1 MGEIENVYIR
11 TLLKSI
17 KMFRILL
24 ALLFV
29 SFSFAQQ
36 TDKVDFIK
44 CDALVAPNHSEK
56 SISGTITYEF
66 KVKKAID
73 TIKID
78 AINMEFSE
86 VAINGKSVKFKNSG
100 KTLDLFEGF
109 KKGKNKLTFSY
120 SAQPK
125 QTLYFTG
132 EGEHLQIWTQGQG
145 KYTSHWLPSFD
156 DVNEKVIFNISINWI
171 KNFYAVS
178 NGIISISKDKFN
190 NYKLPYPHNKNK
202 RFSYQ
207 MQKPMS
213 SYLVMLAIGNFE
225 KQTAT
230 TKSGTPLEFYVDKID
245 VSKFEPTYRYSKEM
259 FNYLEKEI
267 GVKYP
272 WGIYRQVPVRDFL
285 YAGMENTTSTI
296 FAQDFVV
303 DSIGFNDRN
312 YVNVN
317 AHELAHQWFGD
328 LITAQSGKHHWLQEG
343 FATYYALLAERHLFG
358 DDYFYKEL
366 NDYAEQLNRASK
378 TDTIPVMN
386 EKASSLSF
394 YKKGAWALHVM
405 REDIGAKNFQKAVKK
420 YLKKYKYKNVNT
432 DDFLKIVKQVS
443 GYDVER
449 FKQDWLLT
457 NQFHYEIARYYLFKN
472 EKFEKN
478 YDVISFLQGYSDDET
493 FRLSFSKII
502 ELLNSDNFDFVKS
515 KLVHFSKRMPWQER
529 KVILETAL
537 ATNNILVRKAVA
549 ESTPI
554 IPEVF
559 KSQYETLLEDNSYQT
574 KEIALINLWKNFPD
588 ERLHYLEQTKEIVG
602 NNDKSFRL
610 TWLALAMN
618 TENQSEQ
625 VKATS
630 YNQLLDFASENY
642 ESSVRQNALELL
654 LQLNPN
660 DEKVIE
666 LLFKATVHHKW
677 QFTKFGRD
685 NVRLLLKKPEYRT
698 KVEKLASTSEGTMK
712 ELYLKF
718 LNEN

>member
-1 MGEIENVYIR
+1 MREIENVYIR
-11 TLLKSI
+11 TIIKSI

-24 ALLFV
+24 ALFFISV
-29 SFSFAQQ
+29 SFAQQ
-36 TDKVDFIK
+36 TDKVDFIE
-44 CDALVAPNHSEK
+44 CNALVAPNYSEK

-100 KTLDLFEGF
+100 KTLNLFEGF
-109 KKGKNKLTFSY
+109 KKGKNKITFNY
-120 SAQPK
+120 SAKPK

-132 EGEHLQIWTQGQG
+132 QDENLQIWTQGQG
-145 KYTSHWLPSFD
+145 RYTSHWLPSFD
-156 DVNEKVIFNISINWI
+156 DVNEKVVFNLSVKFQNGYKII
-171 KNFYAVS
+171 S
-178 NGIISISKDKFN
+178 NGVF
-190 NYKLPYPHNKNK
+190 KNVNHK
-202 RFSYQ
+202 RNGYENGFSTYNYQ
-207 MQKPMS
+207 MEKPMS
-213 SYLVMLAIGNFE
+213 SYLVMLAIGNFA
-225 KQTAT
+225 KQTTT
-230 TKSGTPLEFYVDKID
+230 TKSGTPLEFYLDKND
-245 VSKFEPTYRYSKEM
+245 VSKFEPTYRYSREM
-259 FNYLEKEI
+259 FDYLEQEI

-272 WGIYRQVPVRDFL
+272 WDIYRQVPVRDFL

-303 DSIGFNDRN
+303 DEIGFNDRN

-358 DDYFYKEL
+358 DDYFYEEL
-366 NDYAEQLNRASK
+366 NDYAEQLKRASK

-405 REDIGAKNFQKAVKK
+405 REDIGAKDFQKAVKK
-420 YLKKYKYKNVNT
+420 YLKKYQYKNVNT
-432 DDFLKIVKQVS
+432 DDFLKIVKDVS
-443 GYDVER
+443 GYDVEN
-449 FKQDWLLT
+449 FKKVWLEKAG
-457 NQFHYEIARYYLFKN
+457 FEMEIAQKYLSKN
-472 EKFEKN
+472 KFIQDYFALK
-478 YDVISFLQGYSDDET
+478 
-493 FRLSFSKII
+493 
-502 ELLNSDNFDFVKS
+502 KS
-515 KLVHFSKRMPWQER
+515 KKSLGELTKILKSDAYYPIKQYIVYQIRNVPFEER

-537 ATNNILVRKAVA
+537 ATNDILVRRAVA

-554 IPEVF
+554 IPEAF
-559 KSQYETLLEDNSYQT
+559 KSQYETLLNDNSYQT
-574 KEIALINLWKNFPD
+574 KEIALVNLCTNFPD
-588 ERLHYLEQTKEIVG
+588 DRLRYLEQTKEIVG

-610 TWLALAMN
+610 TWLALAMQTTGFSESTN
-618 TENQSEQ
+618 TIF
-625 VKATS
+625 
-630 YNQLLDFASENY
+630 YNELVNFASNKF

-654 LQLNPN
+654 LQMNPN

-666 LLFKATVHHKW
+666 LLFKATLHYKW

-685 NVRLLLKKPEYRT
+685 NVRILLKKPEYRT
-698 KVEKLASTSEGTMK
+698 IVEKLATASNDSMK

-718 LNEN
+718 LNEK

>member
-1 MGEIENVYIR
+1 
-11 TLLKSI
+11 
-17 KMFRILL
+17 
-24 ALLFV
+24 
-29 SFSFAQQ
+29 
-36 TDKVDFIK
+36 
-44 CDALVAPNHSEK
+44 
-56 SISGTITYEF
+56 
-66 KVKKAID
+66 
-73 TIKID
+73 
-78 AINMEFSE
+78 MEFSG
-86 VAINGKSVKFKNSG
+86 VAINGKSVNFKNSG
-100 KTLDLFEGF
+100 KTLNLFEGF
-109 KKGKNKLTFSY
+109 KKGKNKLTFNY
-120 SAQPK
+120 SAKPK

-132 EGEHLQIWTQGQG
+132 SDENLQIWTQGQG
-145 KYTSHWLPSFD
+145 RYTSHWLPSFD
-156 DVNEKVIFNISINWI
+156 DVNEKVIFNLSVRFLNDFLIL
-171 KNFYAVS
+171 S
-178 NGIISISKDKFN
+178 NGKFLN
-190 NYKLPYPHNKNK
+190 ANHKSNGYVQGFNTINFK
-202 RFSYQ
+202 

-225 KQTAT
+225 KQTST
-230 TKSGTPLEFYVDKID
+230 TKSGTLLEFYLDKND
-245 VSKFEPTYRYSKEM
+245 DSKFEPTYRYSKEL
-259 FNYLEKEI
+259 FDYLEQEI

-303 DSIGFNDRN
+303 DEVGFNDRN

-358 DDYFYKEL
+358 DDYFYEEL
-366 NDYAEQLNRASK
+366 NDYAEQLKRASK

-405 REDIGAKNFQKAVKK
+405 REDIGAKNFQKALAK
-420 YLKKYKYKNVNT
+420 YLKKYQYKNVNT

-443 GYDVER
+443 GYDVEN
-449 FKQDWLLT
+449 FKKVWLEKPG
-457 NQFHYEIARYYLFKN
+457 FEMEIAQKYLSKN
-472 EKFEKN
+472 
-478 YDVISFLQGYSDDET
+478 
-493 FRLSFSKII
+493 
-502 ELLNSDNFDFVKS
+502 NFIQDYFALKKS
-515 KLVHFSKRMPWQER
+515 KKSLAELTEILKSDAYYPIKQYIVYQTRNIPFEER

-537 ATNNILVRKAVA
+537 ATNDILVRRAVA
-549 ESTPI
+549 ESTPVV
-554 IPEVF
+554 PEAF
-559 KSQYETLLEDNSYQT
+559 KSQYETLLKDNSYQT
-574 KEIALINLWKNFPD
+574 KEIALTNLWKNFPD
-588 ERLHYLEQTKEIVG
+588 ERLRYLEQTKEIVG

-618 TENQSEQ
+618 TENLPEQ

-698 KVEKLASTSEGTMK
+698 IVEKLASTSDETMK

-718 LNEN
+718 LNEK

>member
-1 MGEIENVYIR
+1 
-11 TLLKSI
+11 
-17 KMFRILL
+17 MFRILFS
-24 ALLFV
+24 LLFV
-29 SFSFAQQ
+29 SLSFAQQ
-36 TDKVDFIK
+36 TNKVDFIK
-44 CDALVAPNHSEK
+44 CDASVSPYASEK
-56 SISGTITYEF
+56 SIYGDVVYEF

-78 AINMEFSE
+78 AKSMEFSR
-86 VAINGKSVKFKNSG
+86 VMINGKSVKFKNSG

-109 KKGKNKLTFSY
+109 KKGKNKLRFSY
-120 SAQPK
+120 SAKPK

-132 EGEHLQIWTQGQG
+132 EGENLQIWTQGQG
-145 KYTSHWLPSFD
+145 RYTSHWLPSFD
-156 DVNEKVIFNISINWI
+156 DVNEKVIFNLNISFHPNLTAI
-171 KNFYAVS
+171 S
-178 NGIISISKDKFN
+178 NGIHESNGI
-190 NYKLPYPHNKNK
+190 YPPLSNSNVIWNFK
-202 RFSYQ
+202 

-225 KQTAT
+225 KQNIT
-230 TKSGTPLEFYVDKID
+230 TKSGTPLEFYLDKND

-259 FNYLEKEI
+259 FDYLEQEI

-296 FAQDFVV
+296 FSQDFVV
-303 DSIGFNDRN
+303 DEIGFNDRN

-358 DDYFYKEL
+358 DDYFYEEL
-366 NDYAEQLNRASK
+366 NDYAEQLKRASK
-378 TDTIPVMN
+378 TDTIPVMDQ
-386 EKASSLSF
+386 KASSLSF

-420 YLKKYKYKNVNT
+420 YLKKYQYKNVNT

-443 GYDVER
+443 GYDVEN
-449 FKQDWLLT
+449 FKKVWLEKAG
-457 NQFHYEIARYYLFKN
+457 FDMEIAQKYLSKN
-472 EKFEKN
+472 KFIQDYFALK
-478 YDVISFLQGYSDDET
+478 
-493 FRLSFSKII
+493 
-502 ELLNSDNFDFVKS
+502 KS
-515 KLVHFSKRMPWQER
+515 KKSLVELTEILKSDAYYPIKQYIVYQTRNLPFEER

-537 ATNNILVRKAVA
+537 ATNDILVRRAVA
-549 ESTPI
+549 ESTPV
-554 IPEVF
+554 IPEAF
-559 KSQYETLLEDNSYQT
+559 KLQYETLLEDNSYFT
-574 KEIALINLWKNFPD
+574 KEIALMHLCESFP
-588 ERLHYLEQTKEIVG
+588 ENRLRYLEQTKNIEG

-610 TWLALAMN
+610 TWLALAIN
-618 TENQSEQ
+618 TDSLSEEI
-625 VKATS
+625 KANS
-630 YNQLLDFASENY
+630 YQQLLDFASEKY

-666 LLFKATVHHKW
+666 LLFKTTVHHKW

-685 NVRLLLKKPEYRT
+685 NVRSLLKNQEYRT
-698 KVEKLASTSEGTMK
+698 QVEQMATTSDANMK
-712 ELYLKF
+712 ELYLKY
-718 LNEN
+718 LNEK

>member
-1 MGEIENVYIR
+1 MREIENVYIR
-11 TLLKSI
+11 TLLYSI
-17 KMFRILL
+17 MMFRILL
-24 ALLFV
+24 ALFFINV
-29 SFSFAQQ
+29 SFGQQ
-36 TDKVDFIK
+36 IDKVDFIK
-44 CDALVAPNHSEK
+44 CDASVTPNASEK
-56 SISGTITYEF
+56 SISGTVVYEF

-78 AINMEFSE
+78 AKSMEFSR
-86 VAINGKSVKFKNSG
+86 VMINGKSVKFKNSG

-109 KKGKNKLTFSY
+109 KKGKNKLRFSY
-120 SAQPK
+120 SVKPK

-132 EGEHLQIWTQGQG
+132 EGENLQIWTQGQG
-145 KYTSHWLPSFD
+145 RYTSHWLPSFD
-156 DVNEKVIFNISINWI
+156 DVNEKVIFNILISDVNPYLKVI
-171 KNFYAVS
+171 S
-178 NGIISISKDKFN
+178 NG
-190 NYKLPYPHNKNK
+190 LLK
-202 RFSYQ
+202 RKPEVMYMDYDTFE

-225 KQTAT
+225 KQT
-230 TKSGTPLEFYVDKID
+230 TKTQSETPLEFYLDKND

-259 FNYLEKEI
+259 FNYLEQEI

-358 DDYFYKEL
+358 DDYFYEEL
-366 NDYAEQLNRASK
+366 NDYAEQLKRASK

-420 YLKKYKYKNVNT
+420 YLKRYQYKNVNT

-443 GYDVER
+443 GYDVEN
-449 FKQDWLLT
+449 FKKVWLEKPG
-457 NQFHYEIARYYLFKN
+457 FEMEIAQKYLSKN
-472 EKFEKN
+472 KFIQDYFALK
-478 YDVISFLQGYSDDET
+478 
-493 FRLSFSKII
+493 
-502 ELLNSDNFDFVKS
+502 KS
-515 KLVHFSKRMPWQER
+515 KKSLAELTEILKSDAYYPIKQYIVYQTRNIPFEER
-529 KVILETAL
+529 KVIIEAAL
-537 ATNNILVRKAVA
+537 ATNDILVRRAVA

-554 IPEVF
+554 IPEAI
-559 KSQYETLLEDNSYQT
+559 KSQYETLLHDNSYVT
-574 KEIALINLWKNFPD
+574 NEIALVYLCMNFPED
-588 ERLHYLEQTKEIVG
+588 REKYLFQTRRLLG
-602 NNDKSFRL
+602 NNDKSLRI
-610 TWLALAMN
+610 TWLKLAYE
-618 TENQSEQ
+618 TPEFDAQKLDYYLE
-625 VKATS
+625 
-630 YNQLLDFASENY
+630 LLHYASAQY
-642 ESSVRQNALELL
+642 ESSIRQNALETLL
-654 LQLNPN
+654 SIDFMNT
-660 DEKVIE
+660 KVITQ
-666 LLFKATVHHKW
+666 LFLATKHHKW
-677 QFTKFGRD
+677 QFTLFARTKIRE
-685 NVRLLLKKPEYRT
+685 LLKNSEYQAL
-698 KVEKLASTSEGTMK
+698 VEKLATTSDDSMR

-718 LNEN
+718 LNEK

>member
-1 MGEIENVYIR
+1 
-11 TLLKSI
+11 
-17 KMFRILL
+17 MFRILFS
-24 ALLFV
+24 LLLV

-44 CDALVAPNHSEK
+44 CDALVAPNHAEK

-78 AINMEFSE
+78 AINMEFSG
-86 VAINGKSVKFKNSG
+86 VMINGKSVKFKKSG
-100 KTLDLFEGF
+100 KTLNLFEGF

-120 SAQPK
+120 LAKPK

-132 EGEHLQIWTQGQG
+132 QDENLQIWTQGQG
-145 KYTSHWLPSFD
+145 RYTSHWLPSFD
-156 DVNEKVIFNISINWI
+156 DVNEKIVFNISVEFRNDFPVI
-171 KNFYAVS
+171 S
-178 NGIISISKDKFN
+178 NGAFISNKYNSKGN
-190 NYKLPYPHNKNK
+190 LITWN
-202 RFSYQ
+202 YQ

-225 KQTAT
+225 KQTST
-230 TKSGTPLEFYVDKID
+230 TKTGTPLEFYLDKND
-245 VSKFEPTYRYSKEM
+245 VSKFEPTYRYSIQM
-259 FNYLEKEI
+259 FDYLEQEI

-358 DDYFYKEL
+358 DDYFYEEL
-366 NDYAEQLNRASK
+366 YDYAEQLKHASK

-420 YLKKYKYKNVNT
+420 YLKKYQYKNVNT
-432 DDFLKIVKQVS
+432 DDFLKIVKEVS
-443 GYDVER
+443 GYDVEN
-449 FKQDWLLT
+449 FKKTWLEKSG
-457 NQFHYEIARYYLFKN
+457 FEMEIAQKYLSKN
-472 EKFEKN
+472 KFIQD
-478 YDVISFLQGYSDDET
+478 YFAL
-493 FRLSFSKII
+493 R
-502 ELLNSDNFDFVKS
+502 KS
-515 KLVHFSKRMPWQER
+515 KKSLSELTEILKSDAYYPIKQYIVYQTRNIPFEER

-537 ATNNILVRKAVA
+537 ATNDILVRRAVA
-549 ESTPI
+549 ESTPV

-559 KSQYETLLEDNSYQT
+559 KSQYETLLEDSSYQT
-574 KEIALINLWKNFPD
+574 KEIALVNLCTNFPED
-588 ERLHYLEQTKEIVG
+588 REKYLFQTRYLKG
-602 NNDKSFRL
+602 NNDKSLRI
-610 TWLALAMN
+610 TWLKLAYETPALE
-618 TENQSEQ
+618 TQR
-625 VKATS
+625 
-630 YNQLLDFASENY
+630 LDFYLELLHYALSQY

-654 LQLNPN
+654 LSIDFMN
-660 DEKVIE
+660 EKVITQ
-666 LLFKATVHHKW
+666 LFLATNHHKW
-677 QFTKFGRD
+677 QFTLFARTKIRE
-685 NVRLLLKKPEYRT
+685 LLKNTEYRA
-698 KVEKLASTSEGTMK
+698 KVEQLASTSDENMK
-712 ELYLKF
+712 ALYLKF
-718 LNEN
+718 LNEK

>member
-1 MGEIENVYIR
+1 
-11 TLLKSI
+11 
-17 KMFRILL
+17 MFRILFS
-24 ALLFV
+24 LLLV

-44 CDALVAPNHSEK
+44 CDAYISPNESQK
-56 SISGTITYEF
+56 TISGKVIYEF
-66 KVKKAID
+66 KVKRAID

-86 VAINGKSVKFKNSG
+86 VAINGKSVNFKNSG

-109 KKGKNKLTFSY
+109 KNGKNKLTFSY
-120 SAQPK
+120 SAKPK

-132 EGEHLQIWTQGQG
+132 EGENLQIWTQGQG
-145 KYTSHWLPSFD
+145 RYTSHWLPSFD
-156 DVNEKVIFNISINWI
+156 DVNEKVIFNLNISFHPNLTAI
-171 KNFYAVS
+171 S
-178 NGIISISKDKFN
+178 NGIHESNGI
-190 NYKLPYPHNKNK
+190 YPPLSNSNVIWNFK
-202 RFSYQ
+202 

-225 KQTAT
+225 KQNIT
-230 TKSGTPLEFYVDKID
+230 TKSGTPLEFYLDKND
-245 VSKFEPTYRYSKEM
+245 VSKFEPTYRYSKEL
-259 FNYLEKEI
+259 FDYLEQEI

-296 FAQDFVV
+296 FSQDFVV
-303 DSIGFNDRN
+303 DEIGFNDRN

-358 DDYFYKEL
+358 DDYFYEEL
-366 NDYAEQLNRASK
+366 NDYAEQLKRASK
-378 TDTIPVMN
+378 TDTIPVMD

-420 YLKKYKYKNVNT
+420 YLKKYQYKNVNT

-443 GYDVER
+443 GYDVEN
-449 FKQDWLLT
+449 FKKVWLEKAG
-457 NQFHYEIARYYLFKN
+457 FDMEIAQKYLSKN
-472 EKFEKN
+472 KFIQDYFALK
-478 YDVISFLQGYSDDET
+478 
-493 FRLSFSKII
+493 
-502 ELLNSDNFDFVKS
+502 KS
-515 KLVHFSKRMPWQER
+515 KKSLVELTEILKSDAYYPIKQYIVYQTRNLPFEER

-537 ATNNILVRKAVA
+537 ATNDILVRRAVA
-549 ESTPI
+549 ESTPV
-554 IPEVF
+554 IPEAF
-559 KSQYETLLEDNSYQT
+559 KLQYETLLEDNSYFT
-574 KEIALINLWKNFPD
+574 KEIALMHLCESFP
-588 ERLHYLEQTKEIVG
+588 ENRLRYLEQTKNIEG

-618 TENQSEQ
+618 TDSLSEEI
-625 VKATS
+625 KTNS
-630 YNQLLDFASENY
+630 YQQLLDFASEKY

-666 LLFKATVHHKW
+666 LLFKTTVHHKW

-685 NVRLLLKKPEYRT
+685 NVRSLLKNQEYRT
-698 KVEKLASTSEGTMK
+698 QVEQMATTSDTNMK
-712 ELYLKF
+712 ELYLKY
-718 LNEN
+718 LNEK

>member
-1 MGEIENVYIR
+1 
-11 TLLKSI
+11 
-17 KMFRILL
+17 MFRILFS
-24 ALLFV
+24 LLLV

-36 TDKVDFIK
+36 TDKVDFIS
-44 CDALVAPNHSEK
+44 CEALLFPDAKNK
-56 SISGTITYEF
+56 SISGTVHYLFEI
-66 KVKKAID
+66 KNNID
-73 TIKID
+73 SVKID
-78 AINMEFSE
+78 AKNMIFS
-86 VAINGKSVKFKNSG
+86 AININDNTKLKY
-100 KTLDLFEGF
+100 
-109 KKGKNKLTFSY
+109 KLTDNHIILYDGLRKGLNAITIKY
-120 SAQPK
+120 STKPK

-132 EGEHLQIWTQGQG
+132 EGENLQIWTQGQG

-156 DVNEKVIFNISINWI
+156 DVNEKIIFKISVYFDN
-171 KNFYAVS
+171 KFQVLS
-178 NGIISISKDKFN
+178 NGNLVKKVSPKQSDEKKILWEFEMK
-190 NYKLPYPHNKNK
+190 
-202 RFSYQ
+202 
-207 MQKPMS
+207 KPMS
-213 SYLVMLAIGNFE
+213 SYLVMLAIGNFA
-225 KQTAT
+225 KQARK
-230 TKSGTPLEFYVDKID
+230 TKSGTPLEFYLDKKDI
-245 VSKFEPTYRYSKEM
+245 SKFEPTYRYSKEL
-259 FNYLEKEI
+259 FDYLEQEI

-343 FATYYALLAERHLFG
+343 FATYYALLTERHLFG
-358 DDYFYKEL
+358 DDYFYEEL
-366 NDYAEQLNRASK
+366 NDYAEQLKRASK

-420 YLKKYKYKNVNT
+420 YLKKYQYKNVNT

-443 GYDVER
+443 GYDVEN
-449 FKQDWLLT
+449 FKKVWLEKAG
-457 NQFHYEIARYYLFKN
+457 FEMEIAQKYLSKN
-472 EKFEKN
+472 KFIQD
-478 YDVISFLQGYSDDET
+478 Y
-493 FRLSFSKII
+493 
-502 ELLNSDNFDFVKS
+502 FDLKKS
-515 KLVHFSKRMPWQER
+515 KKSLAELTEILKSDAYYPIKQYIVYQTRNVPFEER
-529 KVILETAL
+529 IVILETAL
-537 ATNNILVRKAVA
+537 ATNDILVRRAVA
-549 ESTPI
+549 ESTPV
-554 IPEVF
+554 IPEAF
-559 KSQYETLLEDNSYQT
+559 KLQYEILLNDNSYQT
-574 KEIALINLWKNFPD
+574 KEIALTHLWKNFPD

-610 TWLALAMN
+610 TWLALVMN

-630 YNQLLDFASENY
+630 YNQLIDFASENY

-666 LLFKATVHHKW
+666 LLFNATVHHKW

-698 KVEKLASTSEGTMK
+698 TVEKLALNSEGTMK

>member
-1 MGEIENVYIR
+1 
-11 TLLKSI
+11 
-17 KMFRILL
+17 MFRILL
-24 ALLFV
+24 VLF
-29 SFSFAQQ
+29 FINISFAQQ
-36 TDKVDFIK
+36 IDKVNFIK
-44 CDALVAPNHSEK
+44 CDASVSPYASEK
-56 SISGTITYEF
+56 SIYGDVVYEF
-66 KVKKAID
+66 KIKKAID

-78 AINMEFSE
+78 AKNMEFSR
-86 VAINGKSVKFKNSG
+86 VMINGKSVQFKNSG

-120 SAQPK
+120 SAKPK

-132 EGEHLQIWTQGQG
+132 KDENLQIWTQGQG
-145 KYTSHWLPSFD
+145 RYTSHWLPSFD
-156 DVNEKVIFNISINWI
+156 DVNEKVIFNILISDVNPYLKVI
-171 KNFYAVS
+171 S
-178 NGIISISKDKFN
+178 NG
-190 NYKLPYPHNKNK
+190 LLK
-202 RFSYQ
+202 RKPEVMYMDYEAFE

-230 TKSGTPLEFYVDKID
+230 TKSGTPLEFYLDKND

-259 FNYLEKEI
+259 FDYLEQEI

-303 DSIGFNDRN
+303 DEIGFNDRN

-358 DDYFYKEL
+358 DDYFYEEL
-366 NDYAEQLNRASK
+366 NDYAEQLKRASK

-420 YLKKYKYKNVNT
+420 YLKKYQYKNVNT
-432 DDFLKIVKQVS
+432 DDFLRIVKQVS
-443 GYDVER
+443 GYDVEN
-449 FKQDWLLT
+449 FKKVWLET
-457 NQFHYEIARYYLFKN
+457 AGFEMEIAQKYLSKN
-472 EKFEKN
+472 KFIQDYFALK
-478 YDVISFLQGYSDDET
+478 
-493 FRLSFSKII
+493 
-502 ELLNSDNFDFVKS
+502 KS
-515 KLVHFSKRMPWQER
+515 KKSLVELTEILKSDAYYPIKQYIVYQTRNVPFEER

-537 ATNNILVRKAVA
+537 ATNNILVRRAVA
-549 ESTPI
+549 ESTPV
-554 IPEVF
+554 IPEAF
-559 KSQYETLLEDNSYQT
+559 KSEYETLLEDNSYQS
-574 KEIALINLWKNFPD
+574 KEIALTNLWKNFPD
-588 ERLHYLEQTKEIVG
+588 ERLRYLDKTKDIVG

-618 TENQSEQ
+618 TENLPEQ

-654 LQLNPN
+654 LQMNPN
-660 DEKVIE
+660 DEEVIE
-666 LLFKATVHHKW
+666 LLFKATIHHKW

-685 NVRLLLKKPEYRT
+685 NIRRLLKSQEYRT
-698 KVEKLASTSEGTMK
+698 KVEQLTTTSDENMK

-718 LNEN
+718 LNEK